1 MKKYLS
7 VFAMLARGSFFRIL
21 LLLCL
26 MAAGQCGRFLH
37 RLQNEL
43 TLYESRVQ
51 QFAGEA
57 AELTRLESLINVS
70 TVSGTFAAAFLLICI
85 VLCLPGCGW
94 GANCGYTLRRLRISE
109 RAVFVIQA
117 LYNAM
122 VFVILWAAE
131 VLICLFLCRAYVNAA
146 DPSLVSHQT
155 VGLAFYR
162 NDFLH
167 SLLPMADITVW
178 IRNIIMLAV
187 LSLAAAS
194 FPSNQRRGKFAA
206 DIVSYALLS
215 VIFFTRSVGDGF
227 NTFITVFF
235 GLCIAAEVIWKVF
248 ANEEEGEEDT
258 PHEENQ
264 YPYAN

>member
-7 VFAMLARGSFFRIL
+7 VYAMLARGSIWRVLI
-21 LLLCL
+21 LLCL

-43 TLYESRVQ
+43 ILYESRAA
-51 QFAGEA
+51 QFAEEA
-57 AELTRLESLINVS
+57 AEIIRLEGLFDFS
-70 TVSGTFAAAFLLICI
+70 TVSGTFGAVFLLICI

-94 GANCGYTLRRLRISE
+94 GTVCGYTVRRLRISE
-109 RAVFVIQA
+109 RAVFVMQA

-131 VLICLFLCRAYVNAA
+131 VLICLLLCRVYVTSTA
-146 DPSLVSHQT
+146 PSLISHQT

-178 IRNIIMLAV
+178 IRNVIMLAV

-194 FPSNQRRGKFAA
+194 FPYKQRRGKFAS
-206 DIVSYALLS
+206 DIVSYALLT
-215 VIFFTRSVGDGF
+215 VIFFTRTVGDGF
-227 NTFITVFF
+227 NTFVTVFF
-235 GLCIAAEVIWKVF
+235 GLCIAAEVIWRVF
-248 ANEEEGEEDT
+248 ANEEAGEEDA
-258 PHEENQ
+258 PNENP
-264 YPYAN
+264 YPYTN